1 MSDYQRSWIV
11 GFFLVICL
19 AIAGFFLSANKSL
32 QRIDLL
38 LYDLMLPLQ
47 APAMSDDI
55 VIIAIDDA
63 SIQALGRWPWTR
75 QRHAELLNKLSVMSP
90 RAIGIDLLFSEP
102 ENNSNADVLLAK
114 AMTEN
119 NRTVLVVAPIQET
132 PKSIIV
138 ERLPIP
144 VLALAAEAL
153 GHVDVELD
161 IDGVNRHFYLYGGI
175 ADPHWPSMALAMLNV
190 AEDMP
195 VRTPPPY
202 AEKADKTLGTGWL
215 RRDKVMISFTS
226 PENKAQRI
234 SYVDVLAG
242 RVPAAAIE
250 KKYILIGATSAGIG
264 DMISTPANRSH
275 QRMPGVDI
283 ISQEMNTL
291 LQDKWLYALA
301 QPIQSAFTVILI
313 VLSVTTLLWLPQ
325 RFSLVVMLA
334 SLLLITGFSVGL
346 LLLPKL
352 WFAPASAL
360 TMTLISWPLWT
371 VWQHQLSERFTKK
384 LISQLEKQSRQHIL
398 TGLPNHGVLQ
408 EQLYKLKNLNQSNT
422 LSALFI
428 IHVPRPELAISV
440 INRSIA
446 DSLMLTISK
455 RLKEAVESHTFIA
468 HLNEDDF
475 AVLIMDQQDLDKI
488 QDAAK
493 KLLTHIQTPIHDF
506 GEELV
511 LTPNI
516 GLSIWPTDSR
526 DSTEL
531 LRKAYTAMFK
541 SRLDKSLPICI
552 YTADIGQ
559 EIESR
564 AQLERAMTGALE
576 RGEFEVYYQP
586 QVEAMTG
593 KLVGAEAL
601 LRWHSPELGSV
612 GPETFI
618 PVAEQSGLINA
629 IGQWVLIKAC
639 EDMKLIK
646 EAGLGY
652 IRIAVNL
659 SPLQFSNMDL
669 ADDIALILRNANIEP
684 SRLEF
689 EVTESTLMNNMST
702 AVEAMMNIKKHGMS
716 LAIDDFGT
724 GYSSLKHLQL
734 FPLDCLKIDK
744 CFTQDLSRKSTAE
757 ITLSIIELARRL
769 NLRIIAEGVETREQ
783 AEFFRQHNCDELQG
797 YLFSKPMPAK
807 QLIESMTEQAN
818 THIHFADR

>member
-1 MSDYQRSWIV
+1 MSDYQRSWII

-19 AIAGFFLSANKSL
+19 ALAGFFLSANKSL
-32 QRIDLL
+32 QRLDLL
-38 LYDLMLPLQ
+38 IYDLMLPLQ

-75 QRHAELLNKLSVMSP
+75 QRHAELLDTLLALSP

-102 ENNSNADVLLAK
+102 ENNSDADQSLAR

-132 PKSIIV
+132 PDSIII

-190 AEDMP
+190 GNDRPIRMP
-195 VRTPPPY
+195 PSY
-202 AEKADKTLGTGWL
+202 ADKADKQTGTGWL
-215 RRDKVMISFTS
+215 RRHKVMLSFTS
-226 PENKAQRI
+226 PEDKAQRI

-242 RVPAAAIE
+242 RVAASAIE
-250 KKYILIGATSAGIG
+250 NKYVLIGATSAGIG
-264 DMISTPANRSH
+264 DMISTPANQSH
-275 QRMPGVDI
+275 QRMPGVEV

-291 LQDKWLYALA
+291 LQNKWLYELA
-301 QPIQSAFTVILI
+301 QPIQSALTMILI
-313 VLSVTTLLWLPQ
+313 VLSVTTLFWLPQ
-325 RFSLVVMLA
+325 RYSLVTMIVA
-334 SLLLITGFSVGL
+334 LLLITGCSLGL
-346 LLLPKL
+346 LLWPKL

-360 TMTLISWPLWT
+360 IMTLLSWPLWT
-371 VWQHQLSERFTKK
+371 VWQYQLNDRFTKK
-384 LISQLEKQSRQHIL
+384 LMSQLEKQSRQHII

-408 EQLYKLKNLNQSNT
+408 EQLHKLKNLSQPNS
-422 LSALFI
+422 LAALFV
-428 IHVPRPELAISV
+428 IHVTRPDSAISV
-440 INRSIA
+440 IDRSIS
-446 DSLMLTISK
+446 DSLLLTISE
-455 RLKEAVESHTFIA
+455 RLKQATESDAFIA

-475 AVLIMDQQDLDKI
+475 AVLIMEQQDINTI
-488 QDAAK
+488 QYAANR
-493 KLLTHIQTPIHDF
+493 LLFHLQTPIHDF
-506 GEELV
+506 GEEIV

-526 DSTEL
+526 DCTEL
-531 LRKAYTAMFK
+531 LRKAHTAMFK
-541 SRLDKSLPICI
+541 SRLDKTLPICI

-564 AQLERAMTGALE
+564 AELERAMSGALG
-576 RGEFEVYYQP
+576 RGEFEIYYQP
-586 QVEAMTG
+586 QVEALTG
-593 KLVGAEAL
+593 RLVGAEAL
-601 LRWHSPELGSV
+601 LRWHSPELGDV
-612 GPETFI
+612 GPESFI

-629 IGQWVLIKAC
+629 IGQWVLRKAC
-639 EDMKLIK
+639 EDLKLMKDI
-646 EAGLGY
+646 GLDH

-659 SPLQFSNMDL
+659 SPLQFSNMTL
-669 ADDIALILRNANIEP
+669 ADEIAETLRNADIEP
-684 SRLEF
+684 SRLEL

-783 AEFFRQHNCDELQG
+783 ADFFRQHNCDELQG
-797 YLFSKPMPAK
+797 YLYSKPIPAK
-807 QLIESMTEQAN
+807 ALIELMKQQASTRINFN
-818 THIHFADR
+818 TQ